1 MRIRRF
7 PRANPPMTQTTE
19 IWNERTYDVRL
30 SISELKDLYAA
41 QGRITVALPSICKAA
56 RSSETREQVQRLD
69 HIFQVLGEDQGGRIK
84 CAH

>member
-1 MRIRRF
+1 
-7 PRANPPMTQTTE
+7 MTQTTE

-56 RSSETREQVQRLD
+56 RSSDLRQALENHPIETQEQVKRLD
-69 HIFQVLGEDQGGRIK
+69 RIFQVLGENQGGRIK